1 MLSMLLGSGR
11 GTKSLLSGF
20 TMALSG
26 SFLNLAASRPSD
38 RSLIVVAASAVSL
51 GGVGGHPDMVGGDL
65 YEWSTMDEAAG
76 GGRGKNVFEK

>member
-1 MLSMLLGSGR
+1 
-11 GTKSLLSGF
+11 
-20 TMALSG
+20 
-26 SFLNLAASRPSD
+26 
-38 RSLIVVAASAVSL
+38 LIVVAASAVSL